1 MELVFLLVA
10 CLFNE
15 MLSPCSLDPHNI
27 INCLKK
33 KKCTK
38 DKQNRFVLVTTQ
50 DTYKIKYCT

>member
-33 KKCTK
+33 KSVQKTNK
-38 DKQNRFVLVTTQ
+38 TGLYLLLPKTL
-50 DTYKIKYCT
+50 IK